1 MAWKV
6 ELSSQGQRHLDAL
19 DRQVARRVLSFL
31 FERVAQLE
39 DPRSIGDALKGTR
52 LGHLWR
58 YRVGDF
64 RVICDL
70 QDNTLTVLVVS
81 VGNRREVYK

>member
-6 ELSSQGQRHLDAL
+6 ELSGQGQRHLDAL

-39 DPRSIGDALKGTR
+39 DPRSIGDALKGSR

>member
-19 DRQVARRVLSFL
+19 DRQVARRVLAFL

-39 DPRSIGDALKGTR
+39 DPRSIGDALKGSR

-81 VGNRREVYK
+81 VGNRRDIYK

>member
-6 ELSSQGQRHLDAL
+6 ELSGQGQRHLDAL

-31 FERVAQLE
+31 FERVAQLK
-39 DPRSIGDALKGTR
+39 DPRSIGDALKGSR

>member
-6 ELSSQGQRHLDAL
+6 ELSGQGQRQLDAL
-19 DRQVARRVLSFL
+19 DRQMARRVLLFL

-39 DPRSIGDALKGTR
+39 DPRSIGDALKGSR